1 LQLVLSLLLA
11 ISAAETWKGPFA
23 DHKLGQ
29 VVEDTPEVAA
39 AKLRHIETLEAIR
52 AALPE
57 LPVEA
62 EDHIAQARRGPL
74 SQAVEDTPE
83 VAAARSRHLDI
94 YTNKQLL
101 PTEDVLMRERMI
113 LQQARNLIVPEVAP
127 VRPVESTTAQTAWTG
142 PYADHKLGQ
151 NVEDTAEVAAARKLH
166 SEVYAKVRSV
176 LPELP
181 REDSTG
187 AEDVAV
193 KLTPE
198 VSDAVKAYLL
208 AYQEAV
214 NLLEPSTTTV
224 APPVQ
229 PLVHWGQVPA
239 DTPEV
244 AAAKLEHAR
253 AFAAALGH

>member
-1 LQLVLSLLLA
+1 LVLSLLLA

-62 EDHIAQARRGPL
+62 EDHIAQAPR
-74 SQAVEDTPE
+74 T
-83 VAAARSRHLDI
+83 
-94 YTNKQLL
+94 
-101 PTEDVLMRERMI
+101 
-113 LQQARNLIVPEVAP
+113 LIVPEVAP

-166 SEVYAKVRSV
+166 SEVYAK
-176 LPELP
+176 
-181 REDSTG
+181 
-187 AEDVAV
+187 
-193 KLTPE
+193 
-198 VSDAVKAYLL
+198 
-208 AYQEAV
+208 EAV
-214 NLLEPSTTTV
+214 NSLEPSTTTV
-224 APPVQ
+224 APPVR